1 MSKSLFH
8 FSRISDTY
16 FSIYFV
22 GNRIGSFRKDK
33 YSDRW
38 NLNLND
44 LYWRD
49 SQEICYE
56 FEDYLAANA

>member
-8 FSRISDTY
+8 FFRISDDN
-16 FSIYFV
+16 FSIYFAGARV
-22 GNRIGSFRKDK
+22 GSFRKYK
-33 YSDRW
+33 YFDRW
-38 NLNLND
+38 KLDLDD

-56 FEDYLAANA
+56 FEDYLTANA

>member
-8 FSRISDTY
+8 FFRISDTH

-22 GNRIGSFRKDK
+22 GTRVGSFRKDK

-38 NLNLND
+38 KLNLND

-56 FEDYLAANA
+56 FEDYIAANA